1 MQDISS
7 ASRKSL
13 PNSEKGKAVD
23 FTAETP
29 ASIIES
35 IIGPR
40 VQLGTKLEEIA
51 DKTGITLRR
60 VRAYWAGEVAKPRRL
75 EIKALLE
82 LRDEVVQSKPAPSG
96 FVDWA
101 EFERLKAEKDAEI
114 AELRA
119 DLARVAETIAL
130 AAALGARGF
139 SAEARREMEATR
151 RVADGA

>member
-13 PNSEKGKAVD
+13 PNLEKGKAVD
-23 FTAETP
+23 STAETP
-29 ASIIES
+29 SSIIES

-40 VQLGTKLEEIA
+40 VQLGTKLEDIA

-60 VRAYWAGEVAKPRRL
+60 VRAYWAGEVAKPRKL

-82 LRDEVVQSKPAPSG
+82 LRDEVVRSKPAPAG

-119 DLARVAETIAL
+119 GLARLAETIAL
-130 AAALGARGF
+130 AAALGSRGF
-139 SAEARREMEATR
+139 SAEARREMAGQSGM
-151 RVADGA
+151 ADGA